1 VPGAG
6 VTAPGGDAPGAGVT
20 IPGGDAPEAGVT
32 VTGGDAPAAGVAIPG
47 GDVSGAGVTVAG
59 SDAPG
64 AGVTIPGGDAPEA
77 GVTVAGGDAPAAGVT
92 SAGGDVSG
100 AAPPVAGG
108 EVPRAGTTAA
118 GGGVAA
124 GEGPAPS
131 DGESHGPGAVPDL
144 IPHSPPLEAHDMT
157 VRFGEVLA
165 NDRVSLTLRAG
176 EVHAVLG
183 ENGAGKSTL
192 MKLLSGVYQ
201 PDGGRILV
209 DGRHEEI
216 TSPAVARAH
225 GIGMVFQ
232 DLRLVPALSVLEN
245 ISLGLPGEGRLLRPR
260 RLAARIREASERAG
274 LAVDPHATVRNLSI
288 GERQRVEI
296 VKVLMAGA
304 RVVILDEPTSVLAP
318 QEVDALLEAVGRLRA
333 QGLAVALITHKLP
346 EVRRVADRIT
356 VLRGGVVVLS
366 DADPASVDDP
376 ALVEAM
382 VGRPVPPL
390 PAERPAPDDHLA
402 PSLEM
407 AGVSVRGDDGRVAVR
422 DADLT
427 VRRGELVGVAGVAG
441 SGQRELAEAA
451 LGLRPVVAGAVR
463 VDGVPLRGT
472 PRGGIEVGAVGV
484 PEDPRAE
491 AVVEGMTVLEHM
503 VLGGIAPRR
512 RGLGID
518 WRDARARL
526 AGLEAADRLEI
537 AGPDR
542 VVGELSGG
550 NIQRVMLARAL
561 GHPSRLVVAAYPS
574 RGLDVAMTRAT
585 QSLLLEARDAGAGV
599 LMVSEDL
606 DELLEMSDR
615 IAVMHDGHVVGVV
628 EARGA
633 DRAEIG
639 RMMTGGGHVPDA
651 PEAPAPAGD
660 PPAPAG
666 DALAEGAPA

>member
-1 VPGAG
+1 V
-6 VTAPGGDAPGAGVT
+6 
-20 IPGGDAPEAGVT
+20 
-32 VTGGDAPAAGVAIPG
+32 
-47 GDVSGAGVTVAG
+47 
-59 SDAPG
+59 
-64 AGVTIPGGDAPEA
+64 
-77 GVTVAGGDAPAAGVT
+77 
-92 SAGGDVSG
+92 
-100 AAPPVAGG
+100 
-108 EVPRAGTTAA
+108 
-118 GGGVAA
+118 
-124 GEGPAPS
+124 
-131 DGESHGPGAVPDL
+131 
-144 IPHSPPLEAHDMT
+144 AHDLT
-157 VRFGEVLA
+157 IRFGVGVA

-192 MKLLSGVYQ
+192 MKLLSGVHQ
-201 PDGGRILV
+201 PDEGRILV

-216 TSPAVARAH
+216 TSPAVARAL

-232 DLRLVPALSVLEN
+232 DLRLVPALTVLEN
-245 ISLGLPGEGRLLRPR
+245 ISLGLDGQGPLLRPR
-260 RLAARIREASERAG
+260 RLAGRIREASARAG
-274 LAVDPHATVRNLSI
+274 LAVDPEAVVRNLSI

-318 QEVDALLEAVGRLRA
+318 QEVESLLEAVRRLRE

-346 EVRRVADRIT
+346 EVRQIADRIT

-366 DADPASVDDP
+366 DAAPSEVDDP
-376 ALVEAM
+376 ALVRAM

-390 PAERPAPDDHLA
+390 PAARPAPDPVA
-402 PSLEM
+402 VPSLEM
-407 AGVSVRGDDGRVAVR
+407 AGVSVRGDDGRMAVSG
-422 DADLT
+422 ADLT
-427 VRRGELVGVAGVAG
+427 VRPGELVGVAGVAG
-441 SGQRELAEAA
+441 SGQRELAEVA
-451 LGLRPVVAGAVR
+451 LGLREVTAGTVR
-463 VDGVPLRGT
+463 IDGTDLRQT
-472 PRGGIEVGAVGV
+472 PRGGIEAGAVGI

-503 VLGGIAPRR
+503 VIGGIAPRR

-526 AGLEAADRLEI
+526 AVLDAAGRLEI

-542 VVGELSGG
+542 VVGQLSGG

-615 IAVMHDGHVVGVV
+615 IAVMHDGHVVGLVA
-628 EARGA
+628 ARGA

-639 RMMTGGGHVPDA
+639 RMMTGGAGTPPGDPGDA
-651 PEAPAPAGD
+651 HASAPSPAGD
-660 PPAPAG
+660 G
-666 DALAEGAPA
+666 LAEGAPA